1 MRIIPCEQGTA
12 EWLDV
17 RCGKITASRICDVM
31 AVLVK
36 ASKNGKAGDAAG
48 TAIGYSIELIAERM
62 SGRTAEH
69 YVSPEMK
76 WGRVMEE
83 AARTEYEME
92 YGVLAQTVG
101 FILHPTEDFTG
112 ASPDS
117 LIGDDGGIE
126 IKCPKTETHIRW
138 RMEGIVPKEHRDQ
151 MHWNMACAERSWWDF
166 VSYDPRIPGLELF
179 VVRMQRDDQRIAEI
193 EQRVAKFNS
202 TVEEMIAELSK
213 FMKKLPAKAVF
224 IDTRT
229 DLEQLYAMIDAQE
242 LTP

>member
-1 MRIIPCEQGTA
+1 MRTIHCEQGTA

-31 AVLVK
+31 SVLTK

-48 TAIGYSIELIAERM
+48 PAIGYSIELIAERM

-69 YVSPEMK
+69 YVSPEMN

-92 YGVLAQTVG
+92 KGVLAETVG
-101 FILHPTEDFTG
+101 FILHPTMDFSG

-126 IKCPKTETHIRW
+126 IKCPKTNTYIKW
-138 RMEGIVPKEHRDQ
+138 RMEGVVPEEHQDQ
-151 MHWNMACAERSWWDF
+151 MLWNMACAERSWWDF
-166 VSYDPRIPGLELF
+166 VAYDPRIPGLELF
-179 VVRMQRDDQRIAEI
+179 VVRMERDDARISEI
-193 EQRVAKFNS
+193 EQKVAQFNS
-202 TVEEMIAELSK
+202 TVESMIAELSK
-213 FMKKLPAKAVF
+213 LMKKRPAKPVF
-224 IDTRT
+224 IDTRS
-229 DLEQLYAMIDAQE
+229 DFDQLMAMMDAQE
-242 LTP
+242 LVP